1 MGQQP
6 IDLGRLLADPARVA
20 AVRAEEVPAVLTT
33 IAAEQSRLA
42 ALQGALAARMTVPA
56 TNGGEGD
63 RLLTLQEAARFL
75 GKSPAW
81 LRRKAAG
88 GAFPCARRI
97 GRSWRFPA
105 TDLERY
111 VGRMRQVG

>member
-1 MGQQP
+1 MIEGP
-6 IDLGRLLADPARVA
+6 DLAAALANLEA
-20 AVRAEEVPAVLTT
+20 AVRDLEPVNVPALIV
-33 IAAEQSRLA
+33 RLA
-42 ALQGALAARMTVPA
+42 AILAAVVASLVPA
-56 TNGGEGD
+56 APAPANGSGP
-63 RLLTLQEAARFL
+63 LLSLNEAAAFL

-88 GAFPCARRI
+88 GTLPCARRI

-105 TDLERY
+105 PDLERY

>member
-1 MGQQP
+1 MSERL
-6 IDLGRLLADPARVA
+6 DLAAALATLEAAVPEVDRGEVPALVVRLAAIMAAAGASLVPAAPAPVNGAGRLLSLD
-20 AVRAEEVPAVLTT
+20 
-33 IAAEQSRLA
+33 
-42 ALQGALAARMTVPA
+42 
-56 TNGGEGD
+56 
-63 RLLTLQEAARFL
+63 EAAAFL

-105 TDLERY
+105 PDLERH